1 MAPVIFNDRL
11 QIVMK
16 NTKKRAPVTASLG
29 KGSAVQGRMTGVA
42 MLQLHI
48 APNLRSNQAI
58 AAPANDVRGNGFSS
72 VRLIPRDPKL
82 GGVLLAICDISV
94 FFATMVAI
102 TGALLSVGTD
112 ILQTNLPHFF
122 VTSALSF
129 FLAHAFAQSYKAESL
144 SRISKISRTEFIL
157 KPAMLTGVAAAIA
170 FGLETLLGRSIPLN
184 ETRLLLGQIP
194 LEVHFALFAA
204 LAVALE
210 RGAAYALLSRLQAAG
225 YLATNIV
232 LFGADAIGQRLMR
245 VVRDDYADSV
255 QVRGIFD
262 DRLQRVP
269 LDLHGIPV
277 RGGIDQLVDLVQN
290 TPTIDKV
297 LVALPMGA
305 EDRILHLLARLRHLP
320 VDVALVPEFIGVRV
334 DKQVIRDAHPPF
346 LNLSRRPQ
354 SGLDRVVKRSFD
366 MVAAA
371 AALIVLSPL
380 LLTSALAIKVSSPGP
395 VFFRQPRM
403 GFNNRKFN
411 VLKFRSMYS
420 DCADLEARQQTRRD
434 DARITRVGALLRKT
448 SIDELPQLINVLKG
462 DMSLVGP
469 RPHALGMQV
478 GNRLCDEIVR
488 EYAVRHR
495 MKPGITGWAQVHGL
509 RGAVDVPE
517 VLEARVHHDI
527 FYIDNWSF
535 IFDLRIL
542 LMTVIELVRPRNAF

>member
-1 MAPVIFNDRL
+1 
-11 QIVMK
+11 
-16 NTKKRAPVTASLG
+16 
-29 KGSAVQGRMTGVA
+29 MTGVA

-48 APNLRSNQAI
+48 APNLRSNQI
-58 AAPANDVRGNGFSS
+58 VSAPANDVRAGGFSTL
-72 VRLIPRDPKL
+72 RFIPRDPKL

-94 FFATMVAI
+94 FFATMAIVA
-102 TGALLSVGTD
+102 AVLLYSQAEL
-112 ILQTNLPHFF
+112 LQTNLPHFF
-122 VTSALSF
+122 VTSALGF
-129 FLAHAFAQSYKAESL
+129 FLAHAFAQSYKTESL
-144 SRISKISRTEFIL
+144 WRISKISRVEFIL
-157 KPAMLTGVAAAIA
+157 KPAVLTAAATAIA
-170 FGLETLLGRSIPLN
+170 YGLEALLGRGTNLDN
-184 ETRLLLGQIP
+184 TALLIGFLP
-194 LEVHFALFAA
+194 PEVHFALLAT
-204 LAVALE
+204 LAVAAE
-210 RGAAYALLSRLQAAG
+210 RAVAYGFLNRLQAAG
-225 YLATNIV
+225 HLATNIV

-297 LVALPMGA
+297 LVALPMNA
-305 EDRILHLLARLRHLP
+305 EDRILNLLARLRHLP

-346 LNLSRRPQ
+346 LNLSRKPQ

-366 MVAAA
+366 FVAAT
-371 AALIVLSPL
+371 AALVMLSPL
-380 LLTSALAIKVSSPGP
+380 LLTSALAIKISSPGP

-403 GFNNRKFN
+403 GFNNRKFH
-411 VLKFRSMYS
+411 VLKFRSMYT
-420 DCADLEARQQTRRD
+420 DCSDLEARQQTQRN

-509 RGAVDVPE
+509 RGAVDEPA

-535 IFDLRIL
+535 LLDLRIL
-542 LMTVIELVRPRNAF
+542 LMTVIELIRPRNAF

>member
-1 MAPVIFNDRL
+1 MI
-11 QIVMK
+11 
-16 NTKKRAPVTASLG
+16 
-29 KGSAVQGRMTGVA
+29 GVA
-42 MLQLHI
+42 MLQLHV
-48 APNLRSNQAI
+48 APNLHTSQVVTT
-58 AAPANDVRGNGFSS
+58 PANDLRANGFSS

-82 GGVLLAICDISV
+82 GGVLLAASDISV
-94 FFATMVAI
+94 FFATMAII
-102 TGALLSVGTD
+102 TGAVLYAGTD

-122 VTSALSF
+122 VTAALSF

-144 SRISKISRTEFIL
+144 SRISKISRAEFIL
-157 KPAMLTGVAAAIA
+157 KPAVLTGVASTIA
-170 FGLETLLGRSIPLN
+170 YGLETLLGRSTPLV
-184 ETRLLLGQIP
+184 ETRLLFGHLP
-194 LEVHFALFAA
+194 LEAQFALFAA
-204 LAVALE
+204 FAVALE
-210 RGAAYALLSRLQAAG
+210 RGAAYAFLSRLQAAG
-225 YLATNIV
+225 HLATNIV

-290 TPTIDKV
+290 TPTVDKV
-297 LVALPMGA
+297 LVALPMSA
-305 EDRILHLLARLRHLP
+305 EDRILHLLSRLRHLP

-366 MVAAA
+366 MAAAA

-380 LLTSALAIKVSSPGP
+380 LLSSALAIKISSPGP
-395 VFFRQPRM
+395 VFFRQPRL
-403 GFNNRKFN
+403 GFNNRKFD

-420 DCADLEARQQTRRD
+420 DCADLEARQQTQRN

-509 RGAVDVPE
+509 RGAVDEPE

-535 IFDLRIL
+535 ILDLRIL